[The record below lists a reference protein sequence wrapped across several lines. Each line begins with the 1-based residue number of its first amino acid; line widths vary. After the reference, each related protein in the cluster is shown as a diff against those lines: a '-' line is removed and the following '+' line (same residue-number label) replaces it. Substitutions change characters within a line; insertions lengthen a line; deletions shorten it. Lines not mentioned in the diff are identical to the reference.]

1 MEIKETLALVP
12 TVVSSLKTIKETC
25 DSLNVGF
32 LPQNRQKLKDLQQQV
47 KELEE
52 RVQSG
57 FPQLASL
64 TKSYADVSA
73 SVRVAK
79 ALSDKNHELL
89 GFSQDIK
96 LTYSLLIRIPGEME
110 SNCAEVEKRMT
121 NLPEINTTELGEAKE
136 KIANIRIYL
145 DRLKQVTQVNLAEE
159 EEVNK
164 SKEEA
169 RRLTGD
175 IASQYNYLDGTLSR
189 LLNRVLENIGQAKV

>member
-12 TVVSSLKTIKETC
+12 TVVGSLKTIKEIC
-25 DSLNVGF
+25 DNLNPGV
-32 LPQNRQKLKDLQQQV
+32 LPKNRRKLKNLKQQV

-52 RVQSG
+52 RVQTG

-64 TKSYADVSA
+64 TKGYADVSA

-89 GFSQDIK
+89 GFLHDTK
-96 LTYSLLIRIPGEME
+96 FVYSLLIRIPGEME
-110 SNCAEVEKRMT
+110 SNCAEVEKRIT
-121 NLPEINTTELGEAKE
+121 NLPETNTIELGQAKRT
-136 KIANIRIYL
+136 IATIRRDL
-145 DRLKQVTQVNLAEE
+145 DRLKQFTRIDPSEVKVNQ
-159 EEVNK
+159 

-175 IASQYNYLDGTLSR
+175 IATQYSELDAILSS
-189 LLNRVLENIGQAKV
+189 LLNRILENIGQAKL

>member
-12 TVVSSLKTIKETC
+12 TVVGSLKTIKEIC
-25 DSLNVGF
+25 DNLNPGV
-32 LPQNRQKLKDLQQQV
+32 LPKNRRNLKNLKQQV

-52 RVQSG
+52 RVQTG

-64 TKSYADVSA
+64 TKGYADVSA

-89 GFSQDIK
+89 GFLQDTK
-96 LTYSLLIRIPGEME
+96 FVYSLLIRIPGEME
-110 SNCAEVEKRMT
+110 SNCAEVEKRIT
-121 NLPEINTTELGEAKE
+121 NLPETNTIELGQAKRT
-136 KIANIRIYL
+136 IATIRRDL
-145 DRLKQVTQVNLAEE
+145 DRLKQFTRIDPSEVKVNQ
-159 EEVNK
+159 

-175 IASQYNYLDGTLSR
+175 IANQYSELDAILSS
-189 LLNRVLENIGQAKV
+189 LLNRILENIGQAKL

>member
-12 TVVSSLKTIKETC
+12 TVIGSLKTIKETC
-25 DSLNVGF
+25 DSLNAGF
-32 LPQNRQKLKDLQQQV
+32 LPKNRQKLKDLQQQV

-64 TKSYADVSA
+64 TKGYADVSA

-89 GFSQDIK
+89 GFLQDTK
-96 LTYSLLIRIPGEME
+96 FAYSLLIRIPGEME
-110 SNCAEVEKRMT
+110 NNCAEVEKRIT
-121 NLPEINTTELGEAKE
+121 NLPETNTTELGEANKT
-136 KIANIRIYL
+136 IATIRRDL
-145 DRLKQVTQVNLAEE
+145 DRLKQVTRIGLSEAE
-159 EEVNK
+159 VSK

-175 IASQYNYLDGTLSR
+175 IASQYSELDAILSS
-189 LLNRVLENIGQAKV
+189 LLNRILENIGQAKV

>member
-1 MEIKETLALVP
+1 
-12 TVVSSLKTIKETC
+12 
-25 DSLNVGF
+25 
-32 LPQNRQKLKDLQQQV
+32 
-47 KELEE
+47 
-52 RVQSG
+52 
-57 FPQLASL
+57 
-64 TKSYADVSA
+64 
-73 SVRVAK
+73 
-79 ALSDKNHELL
+79 LSDKNYELL

-96 LTYSLLIRIPGEME
+96 FTYSLLIRIPGEME

-145 DRLKQVTQVNLAEE
+145 DRLKQVTQINLSK
-159 EEVNK
+159 EEVDK
-164 SKEEA
+164 SKEDA